1 MAVLAHSDSAR
12 RLGRLAL
19 GLLVVLLRPS
29 SAFAFEEHEVKA
41 AFIFNF
47 AKFIAWPKPAAFAAR
62 ERFVF
67 CLVGDDAVGDAL
79 SELVRHKTLHGVP
92 VEVRRGRTPGEVR
105 DCDVLYLSGGDGERL
120 ETVIQQ
126 AQASPVLTVSDASGF
141 ARWGGMIELYL
152 EGRRVRFAVNVTA
165 VRAAGLEPSSK
176 LLALARIVDH

>member
-79 SELVRHKTLHGVP
+79 SELVRAKTLHGVA
-92 VEVRRGRTPGEVR
+92 VEVRRGGTLDEIG
-105 DCDVLYLSGGDGERL
+105 DCDVLFLSVGSGERP
-120 ETVIQQ
+120 EAVIKQ
-126 AQASPVLTVSDASGF
+126 ARAAPVLTVSDAAGF
-141 ARWGGMIELYL
+141 ARRGGMVELFL
-152 EGRRVRFAVNVTA
+152 EGQRVRFAINVKA